1 MSIAE
6 GLKQAVEAGDV
17 PGVAAV
23 AANADGTI
31 FEGAAGTLQSD
42 SVIWIASMT
51 KAITGAAAM
60 QMVERGKFG
69 LDTPAADIVP
79 EIARKEVLVGIGA
92 DGTVTTRPARKP
104 ITLRHLLTH
113 TSGMGYDTWNADIF
127 RYVQAKGPL
136 KPNSM
141 EMLSTPLLA
150 DPGERWEYSISIDWA
165 GLMVEAASGQKL
177 DRYMKDRLFEPLKM
191 PDTGF
196 RIGPAMR
203 PRKAAVHVRNE
214 VGGFTVTDHEL
225 NQDPEVFMGGG
236 ALYSTVGDY
245 LRFTRMILGHG
256 TLDGVRVLKPETVAL
271 MSLNAM
277 DDIFCRP
284 LESQTPARST
294 DMNFVDGM
302 KWGLSFMI
310 NPRGIPG
317 RRTAGSLS
325 WGGLAN
331 SYYWIDP
338 ARKVTGVW
346 ATQLLPFYDARAVA
360 RFEDFE
366 RGVYAAL

>member
-1 MSIAE
+1 MSIADS
-6 GLKQAVEAGDV
+6 LKQAVESGDV
-17 PGVAAV
+17 PGVAAM
-23 AANADGTI
+23 AATTDGTI
-31 FEGAAGTLQSD
+31 FEGAAGALKSD

-60 QMVERGKFG
+60 QMVEQGKFG
-69 LDTPAADIVP
+69 LDTPAAEILP
-79 EIARKEVLVGIGA
+79 EIARKEVLVSVGA
-92 DGTVTTRPARKP
+92 DGTVKTRPAKKP

-113 TSGMGYDTWNADIF
+113 TSGMGYDTWDADIF

-150 DPGERWEYSISIDWA
+150 ESGERWEYSISIDWA
-165 GLMVEAASGQKL
+165 GLMVEAASGMKL
-177 DRYMKDRLFEPLKM
+177 DRYMKDNLFDPLRM

-203 PRKAAVHVRNE
+203 PRKAAVYVRNAE
-214 VGGFTVTDHEL
+214 GRLTATDHEL
-225 NQDPEVFMGGG
+225 NQEPEVFMGGG

-245 LRFTRMILGHG
+245 LRFTRMIMGQG
-256 TLDGVRVLKPETVAL
+256 ELDGARVLKPETVAL
-271 MSLNAM
+271 MSRNAM
-277 DDIFCRP
+277 GDVSCRP
-284 LESQTPARST
+284 LKSQIPGRST
-294 DMNFVDGM
+294 DMDFVDGM
-302 KWGLSFMI
+302 KWGLTFMI
-310 NPRGIPG
+310 NPQEFPG
-317 RRTAGSLS
+317 RRAAGSLS

-338 ARKVTGVW
+338 AKKFTGVW

-366 RGVYAAL
+366 RAVYATL

>member
-1 MSIAE
+1 M
-6 GLKQAVEAGDV
+6 

-42 SVIWIASMT
+42 GVIWIASMT

-60 QMVERGKFG
+60 QMVEQGKFG

-150 DPGERWEYSISIDWA
+150 DPGERWEYGIGMDWV
-165 GLMVEAASGQKL
+165 GQLIEAATSGNEKFFL
-177 DRYMKDRLFEPLKM
+177 GTDSAPHAVDRKEAACGCAGCYTAHAALPLYAEAFE
-191 PDTGF
+191 
-196 RIGPAMR
+196 RA
-203 PRKAAVHVRNE
+203 
-214 VGGFTVTDHEL
+214 
-225 NQDPEVFMGGG
+225 G
-236 ALYSTVGDY
+236 ALARLEAFASEFGPRFYGLPLNDAKVRLVRQPWTVPPQLPLGDATVKP
-245 LRFTRMILGHG
+245 LLAGE
-256 TLDGVRVLKPETVAL
+256 TLQWQA
-271 MSLNAM
+271 
-277 DDIFCRP
+277 FP
-284 LESQTPARST
+284 L
-294 DMNFVDGM
+294 
-302 KWGLSFMI
+302 
-310 NPRGIPG
+310 
-317 RRTAGSLS
+317 
-325 WGGLAN
+325 
-331 SYYWIDP
+331 
-338 ARKVTGVW
+338 
-346 ATQLLPFYDARAVA
+346 
-360 RFEDFE
+360 
-366 RGVYAAL
+366 